1 MRALAH
7 FASHQ
12 MGKAQFGLGTGAL
25 LVLASCGSSDAVS
38 FPEDAGDAS
47 VAGDATGDSPSTNE
61 SESDVTTLS
70 DAGDA
75 GDADAGDGDGGDG
88 GPGDAG
94 DGAPPLTQVEFVS
107 GADWPWFPGDLS
119 GPDGGSAGMA
129 ALVCV
134 TPDTPPNCPP
144 GAVSYKSGTAF
155 TWTADTSAFP
165 TARWIWRGDVTPD
178 ASADLQIAIFQKS
191 FVLGANPAGTIQ
203 IAADDFAEVQVNGSD
218 AGTTGST
225 SDIGI
230 SDQAQKHLTAFDLGA
245 FLVEGSNT
253 ITVIGQNGPTSFN
266 SCTGPCTYAQNQA
279 GVVFGGMLTYR

>member
-1 MRALAH
+1 MA
-7 FASHQ
+7 
-12 MGKAQFGLGTGAL
+12 KTWQFGLGTGAL
-25 LVLASCGSSDAVS
+25 FMVASCGSSDAVS
-38 FPEDAGDAS
+38 FPPDGGDAS
-47 VAGDATGDSPSTNE
+47 VSGDVVVDSA
-61 SESDVTTLS
+61 SEGEADVTPPS
-70 DAGDA
+70 DAGGVGDA
-75 GDADAGDGDGGDG
+75 GDADAETGDADA

-94 DGAPPLTQVEFVS
+94 DGAPPVTRIEFVS
-107 GADWPWFPGDLS
+107 GADWPWFLGDLS
-119 GPDGGSAGMA
+119 GPDGGSVGTA

-144 GAVSYKSGTAF
+144 GAVSYKPNTAY

-203 IAADDFAEVQVNGSD
+203 IAADDFAEVEVNGSD
-218 AGTTGST
+218 AGTTGSVT
-225 SDIGI
+225 DIGI
-230 SDQAQKHLTAFDLGA
+230 SDQAQKHLTPFDLGA
-245 FLVEGSNT
+245 FLVEGTNT

-279 GVVFGGMLTYR
+279 GVVFGGVLTYQ